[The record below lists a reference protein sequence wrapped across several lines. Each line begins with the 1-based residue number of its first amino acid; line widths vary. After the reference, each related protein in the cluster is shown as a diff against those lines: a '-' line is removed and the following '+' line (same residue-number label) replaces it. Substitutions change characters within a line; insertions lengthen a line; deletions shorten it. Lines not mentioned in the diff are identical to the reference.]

1 MKSKEFYEKL
11 QKTLEETTSFP
22 TEYLFKF
29 IVPTQGNGVKEV
41 ADQFDNL
48 GAVIKTNTSKKGTYT
63 SVSIQVKI
71 QSASQVITKY
81 QEVSKIEGI
90 ISL

>member
-11 QKTLEETTSFP
+11 QKTLEETTHFP

-29 IVPTQGNGVKEV
+29 IVPTQGSGVQEV
-41 ADQFDNL
+41 ADQFDNM
-48 GAVIKTNTSKKGTYT
+48 GAVIKTHLSKKGTYT
-63 SVSIQVKI
+63 SVSIQVKM

-81 QEVSKIEGI
+81 KEVSKIEGI